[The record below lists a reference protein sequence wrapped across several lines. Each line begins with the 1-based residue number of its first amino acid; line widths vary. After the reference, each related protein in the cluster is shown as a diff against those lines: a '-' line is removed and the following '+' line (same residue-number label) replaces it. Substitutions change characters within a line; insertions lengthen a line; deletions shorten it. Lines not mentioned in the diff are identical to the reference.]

1 MKRLFQPLGAVLAF
15 AVLCICWLAYNAFAG
30 LTSYMGHAGLIAY
43 AALPSRAGAVTL
55 LDFAKSLD
63 PDGNIARV
71 IELLSQ
77 SNEMLTDMQW
87 IEGNLPTGHRST
99 IRTGLPTP
107 IWRQLYQGVPPS
119 KSTRAQV
126 DDACGMLEA
135 RSEVDKDLALLNNDV
150 GAFRLSEAQAF
161 LEAMNQQMAETL
173 VYGNSAANPERF
185 TGLAAR
191 YSSLSAGNGANII
204 DGGGTG
210 SDNTSVWLV
219 VWGPNTV
226 HGIYPKG
233 SSAGLLQQDLGEIDA
248 FDASNARYRALA
260 ERFQWKGGL
269 ALRDWRYVVRVAN
282 IDVSDIVGQ
291 TGTQAS
297 TAATVVMKL
306 MIKAIARIPFMG
318 MGTPVFYTG
327 RTVKEMLAIAA
338 LDKSQNALT
347 IDAAVQQFGNVT
359 PGFTGN
365 GTMRFLGIPMRTS
378 DRILETEARVV

>member
-1 MKRLFQPLGAVLAF
+1 MKRLFDPIRAALAAV
-15 AVLCICWLAYNAFAG
+15 VLFVVWLAYNVVAG
-30 LTSYMGHAGLIAY
+30 ITNHMASAGLIAY
-43 AALPSRAGAVTL
+43 ATLPSKAGAVTL

-63 PDGNIARV
+63 PNGSIARV
-71 IELLSQ
+71 IEMLTQ
-77 SNEMLTDMQW
+77 SNEMLSDMRW

-99 IRTGLPTP
+99 IRTGLPTT

-161 LEAMNQQMAETL
+161 LEAMNQAMAETL
-173 VYGNSAANPERF
+173 MYGNSAANPERF

-210 SDNTSVWLV
+210 TDNTSVWLV
-219 VWGPNTV
+219 VWGENTIT
-226 HGIYPKG
+226 GIYPKG
-233 SSAGLLQQDLGEIDA
+233 SQAGLLQQDLGEIDA
-248 FDASNARYRALA
+248 FDGSNNRYRALA

-282 IDVSDIVGQ
+282 IDVSDLVGQ
-291 TGTQAS
+291 TATQAS
-297 TAATVVMKL
+297 TAATIVMKL

-318 MGTPVFYTG
+318 MGTPVFYAG

-338 LDKSQNALT
+338 LDKSQQALSIEPAT
-347 IDAAVQQFGNVT
+347 QQFGQVT

-365 GTMRFLGIPMRTS
+365 GTMRFLGVPVRTC

>member
-1 MKRLFQPLGAVLAF
+1 MA
-15 AVLCICWLAYNAFAG
+15 
-30 LTSYMGHAGLIAY
+30 SAGLIAY
-43 AALPSRAGAVTL
+43 ATLPSKAGAVTL

-63 PDGNIARV
+63 PNGSIARV
-71 IELLSQ
+71 IEMLTQ
-77 SNEMLTDMQW
+77 SNEMLQDMRW

-161 LEAMNQQMAETL
+161 LEAMNQAMAETL
-173 VYGNSAANPERF
+173 IYGNSAVNPERF

-210 SDNTSVWLV
+210 TDNTSVWLV
-219 VWGPNTV
+219 VWGENTIT
-226 HGIYPKG
+226 GIYPKG
-233 SSAGLLQQDLGEIDA
+233 SQAGLDAAGPGRDRRVRRQQQPLPRAGRALPVEGRPGAARLALRGARRQHRRVRPGRPDRHAGQHRGHRGDEADDQGHRAHPVHGHGHAGLLRRPHGQG
-248 FDASNARYRALA
+248 NAGHRRPGQVAEALSI
-260 ERFQWKGGL
+260 E
-269 ALRDWRYVVRVAN
+269 
-282 IDVSDIVGQ
+282 
-291 TGTQAS
+291 
-297 TAATVVMKL
+297 
-306 MIKAIARIPFMG
+306 P
-318 MGTPVFYTG
+318 
-327 RTVKEMLAIAA
+327 
-338 LDKSQNALT
+338 
-347 IDAAVQQFGNVT
+347 AVQQFGQVT

-365 GTMRFLGIPMRTS
+365 GTMRFLGVPVRTC